1 MKPWRCSRDNLTT
14 NSMKAPPWGEVKG
27 EKEKKENG
35 LKL

>member
-1 MKPWRCSRDNLTT
+1 MGTQGAPTDNLTT
-14 NSMKAPPWGEVKG
+14 NSMKPPPWGEVKG